1 MLLDAQVEGLEASD
15 VKPGVERG
23 RNRAG
28 RVLQEGH
35 RVACFL
41 VVQDHRAADHV
52 RVAADVLGGG
62 VDDHVGAVC
71 ERMLQYR
78 GCEGVVHD
86 HFGAVRVRHGRGGG
100 DVGDVEQRVGRGLHP
115 DIPILLAGK
124 RRGNGGGVGDVH
136 HVEADAPRHEHLGQ
150 QTVGAAVHVVA
161 EQDVVAGLQGG
172 AQQHV
177 DGGKSG
183 GEA

>member
-1 MLLDAQVEGLEASD
+1 MHLACRDVVARVGFEPRIPYAFHFGAGFEPLGHFHGVAAVLLDAQVEGFEASD

-100 DVGDVEQRVGRGLHP
+100 DVGDVEQRVGRGFHP
-115 DIPILLAGK
+115 DVRVLLLGE
-124 RRGNGGGVGDVH
+124 RG
-136 HVEADAPRHEHLGQ
+136 
-150 QTVGAAVHVVA
+150 
-161 EQDVVAGLQGG
+161 
-172 AQQHV
+172 
-177 DGGKSG
+177 
-183 GEA
+183 